1 MIVYGTKAIH
11 QKVDYIADSCPACN
25 TPNVMQMN
33 VFQRYAHIFWIPF
46 FPAGKTGVSQCTHCK
61 QVLKFNQMTPSLKMS
76 YYNMKKQVNVPIW
89 MFAGLALLAI
99 GITVGVIADRNKT
112 QKVSKMIFN
121 LKKGD
126 ILDVKMKDNAFTLLK
141 VTKVV
146 GDSVFFVQNK
156 FQIDQESGIDDLK
169 SKEYDIEE
177 QVVATADLKNMDKK
191 EQILDIERD

>member
-25 TPNVMQMN
+25 TPNAMQMN

-46 FPAGKTGVSQCTHCK
+46 FPAGKTGVSQCSHCK

-89 MFAGLALLAI
+89 MFTGLALLAI
-99 GITVGVIADRNKT
+99 GITVGVIADRNKS

-169 SKEYDIEE
+169 SKEYDTEE
-177 QVVATADLKNMDKK
+177 EVVATADLKNMDKK
-191 EQILDIERD
+191 EQILDVERD